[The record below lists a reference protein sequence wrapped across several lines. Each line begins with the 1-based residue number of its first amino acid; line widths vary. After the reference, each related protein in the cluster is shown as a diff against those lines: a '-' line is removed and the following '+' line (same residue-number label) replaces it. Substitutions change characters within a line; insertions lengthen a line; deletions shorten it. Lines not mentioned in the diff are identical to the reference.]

1 MSAVLTERDGHT
13 LIVTLNRPERQN
25 AINGEMLVRFYDACV
40 LADEDPDVRCLI
52 LTGAGGNFCSGA
64 DLKEMAGG
72 HQNEPLPDGL
82 DVQARL
88 AADADLP
95 WKALLRTWRPAVP
108 IILAAEGTAIAGG
121 TELLGATEIRVAG
134 ESAKFGIS
142 VADVIVL
149 GGNVGVE
156 AAAKAAG
163 FDLTVPFAPGR
174 GDATAEQTDAASFDV
189 LEPVADG
196 FRNWLKK
203 DYVVSAEELLLDRA
217 QLMRLTA
224 PEMTAL
230 IGGLRV
236 LGTNHGGSAH
246 GVFTDRVGTL
256 SSDFFVNLTDM
267 AYTWKP
273 AGKNLYEIRDRQSGA
288 VRWTATRVDLATLY
302 RELGAYAPAS
312 EKTSQVRA
320 DDAVTAWSHEWVRD
334 LGTLDGKGSNNWVIP
349 GRHTISGKPLLA
361 NDPHLALSAPAIWY
375 FAHLQ
380 APAHGD
386 HPALDVIGA
395 TLPGLPFVVLGRTT
409 GVAWG
414 FTNTG
419 PDVQDLYLEQID
431 PHDGQRYRTPE
442 GWARFTQ
449 RTEVIRVKGQG
460 DVRLQVR
467 STRHGPVISDVQPM
481 YENMLDKGRYAM
493 SLRWSALESDN
504 RTVDAGR
511 LANLA
516 QTVPQ
521 LRAAFAE
528 HHSPM
533 QSVVMAD
540 TTGQVGFKAIGR
552 VPMRSASNDL
562 MGVAP
567 APGWLA
573 QYDWTGWL
581 SYGQT
586 PELSQAQI
594 EARGW
599 HATANQRITPAAYPY
614 FLTSDWNS
622 HERFERIRQLLETG
636 RPLGMDDMSRFQ
648 HDVLSLGALAILPYA
663 RQARSAH
670 PLAAQAMALLR
681 TFDGQMTRDSA
692 AATILNVWAHELTQ
706 DLVAT
711 RIGRERF
718 AILYGKRHFRS
729 GVEGMLK
736 RQDAFWCPN
745 GCAAAIDRAMDKA
758 LARLVT
764 EAGSDPAL
772 WRWGDLH
779 PAISTHRPFGKVPL
793 LKHLFD
799 LQVASAGDL
808 FTVNVGQYWAS
819 ERQQPFASRHA
830 ASMRAIYDL
839 AQPEQSKFI
848 FQTGQSGHPFDP
860 RSRDMAQD
868 WAGDAYRLL
877 QQRPTAVRHALT
889 LKPQAEFR

>member
-1 MSAVLTERDGHT
+1 MKWIGRVL
-13 LIVTLNRPERQN
+13 V
-25 AINGEMLVRFYDACV
+25 ALVV
-40 LADEDPDVRCLI
+40 LALTAGGVLMAQMVNSLPRLDGELTLPGLGAPVQVNRDAADVLHVQAKSALDAWRALGFVHAQERGWQLEFNRRLMHGELSEILGPATLDTDKLMRTLGILQAARRQLQGLSSASRQALQAYSEGIAAAHASGMAGHSPEFLI
-52 LTGAGGNFCSGA
+52 LGTKAGGQ
-64 DLKEMAGG
+64 GG
-72 HQNEPLPDGL
+72 Q
-82 DVQARL
+82 
-88 AADADLP
+88 P
-95 WKALLRTWRPAVP
+95 WTP
-108 IILAAEGTAIAGG
+108 ED
-121 TELLGATEIRVAG
+121 
-134 ESAKFGIS
+134 S
-142 VADVIVL
+142 VAWSLMMALDL
-149 GGNVGVE
+149 GGNWGNE
-156 AAAKAAG
+156 AAR
-163 FDLTVPFAPGR
+163 FSLSQVLST
-174 GDATAEQTDAASFDV
+174 EQ
-189 LEPVADG
+189 L
-196 FRNWLKK
+196 W
-203 DYVVSAEELLLDRA
+203 
-217 QLMRLTA
+217 QLMPPYVGEA
-224 PEMTAL
+224 P
-230 IGGLRV
+230 
-236 LGTNHGGSAH
+236 
-246 GVFTDRVGTL
+246 
-256 SSDFFVNLTDM
+256 
-267 AYTWKP
+267 
-273 AGKNLYEIRDRQSGA
+273 
-288 VRWTATRVDLATLY
+288 ATRVDLATLY

-349 GRHTISGKPLLA
+349 GKHTISGKPLLA

-449 RTEVIRVKGQG
+449 RTEVIHVKGQG

-493 SLRWSALESDN
+493 ALRWSALESDN

-745 GCAAAIDRAMDKA
+745 GCTAAIDRAMDKA

-764 EAGSDPAL
+764 EAGPDPAL

>member
-1 MSAVLTERDGHT
+1 MKWIGRVL
-13 LIVTLNRPERQN
+13 V
-25 AINGEMLVRFYDACV
+25 ALVV
-40 LADEDPDVRCLI
+40 LALTAGGVLMAQMVNSLPRLDGELTLPGLGAPVQVNRDAADVLHVQAKSALDAWRALGFVHAQERGWQLEFNRRLMHGELSEILGPATLDTDKLMRTLGILQAARRQLQGLSSASRQALQAYSEGIAAAHASGMAGHSPEFLI
-52 LTGAGGNFCSGA
+52 LGTKAGGQ
-64 DLKEMAGG
+64 GG
-72 HQNEPLPDGL
+72 Q
-82 DVQARL
+82 
-88 AADADLP
+88 P
-95 WKALLRTWRPAVP
+95 WTP
-108 IILAAEGTAIAGG
+108 ED
-121 TELLGATEIRVAG
+121 
-134 ESAKFGIS
+134 S
-142 VADVIVL
+142 VAWSLMMALDL
-149 GGNVGVE
+149 GGNWGNE
-156 AAAKAAG
+156 AAR
-163 FDLTVPFAPGR
+163 FSLSQVLST
-174 GDATAEQTDAASFDV
+174 EQ
-189 LEPVADG
+189 L
-196 FRNWLKK
+196 W
-203 DYVVSAEELLLDRA
+203 
-217 QLMRLTA
+217 QLMPPYVGEA
-224 PEMTAL
+224 P
-230 IGGLRV
+230 
-236 LGTNHGGSAH
+236 
-246 GVFTDRVGTL
+246 
-256 SSDFFVNLTDM
+256 
-267 AYTWKP
+267 
-273 AGKNLYEIRDRQSGA
+273 
-288 VRWTATRVDLATLY
+288 ATRVDLATLY

-349 GRHTISGKPLLA
+349 GKHTISGKPLLA

-552 VPMRSASNDL
+552 VPMRSACNDL

-745 GCAAAIDRAMDKA
+745 GCTAAIDRAMDKA

-764 EAGSDPAL
+764 EAGPDPAL